1 MIEWFTTIAIIVSV
15 VAGLA
20 ALVLGGLG
28 RKPDDYSVLP
38 MASVALVLL
47 VQIVIGIVAPFVGN
61 EPTGD
66 IVEWWIY
73 LVVALVLPVAA
84 IAWAGVSVGFSVY
97 LANFNAYNAIYGSI
111 GAVIILMVWLYL
123 SVWAVLLGGAINAEL
138 DEQMQ
143 VRLFRRRQ

>member
-15 VAGLA
+15 IAGLI
-20 ALVLGGLG
+20 ALVLGGIG
-28 RKPDDYSVLP
+28 RKPDDYSVL
-38 MASVALVLL
+38 ATAAVALVLI

-84 IAWAGVSVGFSVY
+84 IAWALVDRSRWATVVMGVAS
-97 LANFNAYNAIYGSI
+97 LAV
-111 GAVIILMVWLYL
+111 AVMV
-123 SVWAVLLGGAINAEL
+123 
-138 DEQMQ
+138 
-143 VRLFRRRQ
+143 FRMNQIWFVQGVALVSER

>member
-15 VAGLA
+15 IAGLI
-20 ALVLGGLG
+20 ALVLGGIG
-28 RKPDDYSVLP
+28 RKPDDYSVL
-38 MASVALVLL
+38 ATAAVALVLI

-84 IAWAGVSVGFSVY
+84 IAWALVDRSRWATIVMGVAS
-97 LANFNAYNAIYGSI
+97 LAV
-111 GAVIILMVWLYL
+111 AVMV
-123 SVWAVLLGGAINAEL
+123 
-138 DEQMQ
+138 
-143 VRLFRRRQ
+143 FRMNQIWFVQGVALVS

>member
-20 ALVLGGLG
+20 ALVLGGIG

-38 MASVALVLL
+38 TAAVALVLL
-47 VQIVIGIVAPFVGN
+47 VQIVIGLVAPFTGN

-73 LVVALVLPVAA
+73 LVTALVLPVAA
-84 IAWAGVSVGFSVY
+84 IAWALVDRTRWATVVMGVTS
-97 LANFNAYNAIYGSI
+97 LAV
-111 GAVIILMVWLYL
+111 AVMV
-123 SVWAVLLGGAINAEL
+123 
-138 DEQMQ
+138 
-143 VRLFRRRQ
+143 FRMNQIWFVQGVALVS